1 MPPYQTPYVTP
12 HILHKNYA
20 QAHDA
25 EAFGNSELTA
35 ALYMY
40 REKKQTVAHSDR
52 AWPRLVQSTPSS
64 KDEGS
69 TLGLHAIP
77 GFAGIVLDAIRD
89 VASTRLLGKVAPIDV
104 GVVCDGSAVRALGR
118 AIHDRVR
125 ARLKD

>member
-1 MPPYQTPYVTP
+1 MTEQRVAILDGSHSLFSTGNPPS
-12 HILHKNYA
+12 ISAGGK
-20 QAHDA
+20 
-25 EAFGNSELTA
+25 
-35 ALYMY
+35 
-40 REKKQTVAHSDR
+40 EKK
-52 AWPRLVQSTPSS
+52 LVQSTPSS
-64 KDEGS
+64 KGSRGQDEGG

-89 VASTRLLGKVAPIDV
+89 VASTRSLGKVAPIDV